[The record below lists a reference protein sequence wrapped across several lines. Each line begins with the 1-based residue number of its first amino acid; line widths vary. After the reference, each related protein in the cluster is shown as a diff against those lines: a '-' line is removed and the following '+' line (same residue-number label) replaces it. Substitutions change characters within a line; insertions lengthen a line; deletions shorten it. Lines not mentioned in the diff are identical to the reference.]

1 MKNIHIKGLLAIVV
15 LAICSCKKNDYIKG
29 GEPTSINQ
37 YRKLTTYEMLKTLPL
52 YDTLVMVID
61 SAGLKDQVNELN
73 TTFYAP
79 SDRAIL
85 NYLSARTL
93 QVQKI
98 NQYAKFALD
107 SLIYYLKTNKN
118 NTRDSLLMYRLSQ
131 KLDFNA
137 LKAIGSVGKKLVTGL
152 AGDSVVVS
160 FEATRDPNQGYNDI
174 LSSEPQLQYFTHM
187 WKPYNLTTATPASS
201 IPTSV
206 GVRTICKTSF
216 ILTKS
221 GYVTALDNSSH
232 VLFFYGTKVN

>member
-1 MKNIHIKGLLAIVV
+1 
-15 LAICSCKKNDYIKG
+15 
-29 GEPTSINQ
+29 
-37 YRKLTTYEMLKTLPL
+37 
-52 YDTLVMVID
+52 LVMVID
-61 SAGLKDQVNELN
+61 SAGLKDQINATN

-85 NYLSARTL
+85 NYLTSRTI
-93 QVQKI
+93 QVQKV

-118 NTRDSLLMYRLSQ
+118 NTRDSLLMYRISQ
-131 KLDFNA
+131 KLDFNE
-137 LKAIGSVGKKLVTGL
+137 LKAIGSVGKKFTTGL

-187 WKPYNLTTATPASS
+187 WKPYTLTTATPANR

-216 ILTKS
+216 IPTKT
-221 GYVTALDNSSH
+221 GFVTALDNSSH